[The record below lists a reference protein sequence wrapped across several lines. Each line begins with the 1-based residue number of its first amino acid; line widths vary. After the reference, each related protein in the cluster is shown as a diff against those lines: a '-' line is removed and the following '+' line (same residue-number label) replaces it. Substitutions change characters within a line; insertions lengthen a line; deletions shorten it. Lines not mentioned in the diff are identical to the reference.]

1 MTLALL
7 LLAQI
12 LTLFLLSRALQ
23 RQLSL
28 LFARSTGSPKAAMW
42 LMAFLFLPGTL
53 MHELSHLVMAMLL
66 LVRTGR
72 LTVWPRM
79 EADRLVMGS
88 VQVAQPDRLRRLLIG
103 VAPGLV
109 GISLIFGALWA
120 YQTYGLGTSW
130 YWTVGLGYLIFQL
143 GNTLFS
149 SRADLEGALGL
160 LVVVV
165 ITAGILYW
173 MGARP
178 DVAWVVPLLTQYEQ
192 ILLYAVRFLCVP
204 LVIDVV
210 MVLAVWG
217 MRKALRL

>member
-210 MVLAVWG
+210 MVMAVWG